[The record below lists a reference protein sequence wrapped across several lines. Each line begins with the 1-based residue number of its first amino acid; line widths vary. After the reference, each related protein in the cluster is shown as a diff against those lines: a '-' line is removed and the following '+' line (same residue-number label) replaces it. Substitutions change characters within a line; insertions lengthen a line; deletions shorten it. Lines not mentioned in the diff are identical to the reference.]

1 MLFACLRGLFERVD
15 DEDTGLCIA
24 SCLIDEVVDGMH
36 KRESFLL
43 LCDGGGDF
51 DRDRLERGSK
61 VIGSSE

>member
-1 MLFACLRGLFERVD
+1 MLFACLKGLSERAGD
-15 DEDTGLCIA
+15 GDTGLCIA

-36 KRESFLL
+36 KRESFLF
-43 LCDGGGDF
+43 LCDGCGDF